1 MTGIPGF
8 GLPQAQRSDK
18 QLMLFF
24 EPTLRRRRAMDQKV
38 RDAIMN
44 AAHQEP
50 FARLLGIELL
60 ELEDGYSRVEMV
72 YDPSRQNNIYGR
84 AHGGAVFGL
93 IDEAFETSGQT
104 DGTVAV
110 AMNVNVT
117 YIASPE
123 PGDRLH
129 AEARRV
135 AQTKRTANYDIKVT
149 DSSGRLIA
157 VCQALAY
164 RTGKPIPFL

>member
-1 MTGIPGF
+1 
-8 GLPQAQRSDK
+8 
-18 QLMLFF
+18 
-24 EPTLRRRRAMDQKV
+24 MDPRVKA
-38 RDAIMN
+38 AIET
-44 AAHQEP
+44 AVVQEP
-50 FARLLGIELL
+50 FARSMGIELRN
-60 ELEDGYSRVEMV
+60 LEDGYSLVEMV

-93 IDEAFETSGQT
+93 IDEAFETAGQT

-123 PGDRLH
+123 PGDHLH

>member
-1 MTGIPGF
+1 MDDTI
-8 GLPQAQRSDK
+8 
-18 QLMLFF
+18 
-24 EPTLRRRRAMDQKV
+24 RAAIVNAV
-38 RDAIMN
+38 R
-44 AAHQEP
+44 QEP
-50 FARLLGIELL
+50 FARSSAIELRR
-60 ELEDGYSRVEMV
+60 LEDGFSRVEMV
-72 YDPSRQNNIYGR
+72 FDPARQNNIYGR

-93 IDEAFETSGQT
+93 IDEAFETAAQT

-123 PGDRLH
+123 PGARLW

-135 AQTKRTANYDIKVT
+135 AQTKRTASYSIAVGDAE
-149 DSSGRLIA
+149 GRQIA
-157 VCQALAY
+157 VCQALAF